1 MIEEREKPVYDALT
15 SLGINY
21 VRYEHPPIY
30 TVEEAKKL
38 DIVIAG
44 AKCKN
49 LFLKSKR
56 KEQYYIL
63 IAEEDKRV
71 DLKRMAKEVGA
82 LGLYFAPAEKLYEL
96 LKLTPGSVTPFGVLN
111 DSERI
116 IHILI
121 DQDLTKE
128 AVVTF
133 HPNINTATIGIAYED
148 LEKFLVWN
156 NTTFSYVIL
165 DK

>member
-1 MIEEREKPVYDALT
+1 MIDEREQLVYETLNE
-15 SLGINY
+15 LGISY

-38 DIVIAG
+38 ELDIVG

-71 DLKRMAKEVGA
+71 DLKGIAKEVGA
-82 LGLYFAPAEKLYEL
+82 PGLYFAPAEKLYEFL
-96 LKLTPGSVTPFGVLN
+96 TLTPGSVTPFGVLN
-111 DSERI
+111 DLRRVVS
-116 IHILI
+116 ILI
-121 DQDLTKE
+121 DQDLTRE
-128 AVVTF
+128 DVVTF
-133 HPNINTATIGIAYED
+133 HPNVNTATIGIAYKD
-148 LEKFLVWN
+148 LEKFLTWN
-156 NTTFSYVIL
+156 NTIFHCI
-165 DK
+165 KI

>member
-1 MIEEREKPVYDALT
+1 MDEREQHVYETLNV
-15 SLGINY
+15 LGISY

-38 DIVIAG
+38 DLVISG

-56 KEQYYIL
+56 KEEYFIL

-71 DLKRMAKEVGA
+71 DLKRMAKEVGVP
-82 LGLYFAPAEKLYEL
+82 GLYFAPAEKLYEL

-111 DSERI
+111 DLERAVT
-116 IHILI
+116 ILI
-121 DQDLTKE
+121 DKALTKE
-128 AVVTF
+128 EVVTF
-133 HPNINTATIGIAYED
+133 HPNVNTATIGITYKD
-148 LEKFLVWN
+148 LEKFLTWN
-156 NTTFSYVIL
+156 NTTFYSVDIEG
-165 DK
+165 

>member
-1 MIEEREKPVYDALT
+1 MIEEREKLVYDTLS

-38 DIVIAG
+38 DLVITG
-44 AKCKN
+44 VKCKN

-56 KEQYYIL
+56 KEEYFIL

-71 DLKRMAKEVGA
+71 DLKWMAKEVGVP
-82 LGLYFAPAEKLYEL
+82 GLYFAPAEKLYEL

-111 DSERI
+111 DLEQAVT
-116 IHILI
+116 ILI
-121 DQDLTKE
+121 DKALTK
-128 AVVTF
+128 ADVVTF
-133 HPNINTATIGIAYED
+133 HPNVNTATIGITYKD
-148 LEKFLVWN
+148 LEKFLTWN
-156 NTTFSYVIL
+156 NTVFYCI
-165 DK
+165 DIEG